1 MLIHPGLKMGKEKSE
16 AGRPEANAKGHADTG
31 LKVKLSWV
39 YSRRVIRL
47 TPPPHCLSAASL
59 LQLWGLD
66 PLSRGDTDAQR
77 TERFFLS

>member
-47 TPPPHCLSAASL
+47 TPLPPLPLRCLPPAAL
-59 LQLWGLD
+59 G
-66 PLSRGDTDAQR
+66 P
-77 TERFFLS
+77 